1 MCDEMME
8 RCAAHLSSITLA
20 LDNNKKIRRRQNSS
34 HRRITDGRGREETG
48 RRSAGEMPTAVFMGN
63 MARDHSKDIR
73 SRTPERL
80 APRRHD
86 QSLEPYLTLAVRTRR
101 RLMNVKAR
109 SEYKPIKE
117 KTNWEISLREST
129 FAQRSRSLILTIALI

>member
-1 MCDEMME
+1 MCENG
-8 RCAAHLSSITLA
+8 LTS
-20 LDNNKKIRRRQNSS
+20 NNLL
-34 HRRITDGRGREETG
+34 RITVRNVAFQKD
-48 RRSAGEMPTAVFMGN
+48 
-63 MARDHSKDIR
+63 SKDIR